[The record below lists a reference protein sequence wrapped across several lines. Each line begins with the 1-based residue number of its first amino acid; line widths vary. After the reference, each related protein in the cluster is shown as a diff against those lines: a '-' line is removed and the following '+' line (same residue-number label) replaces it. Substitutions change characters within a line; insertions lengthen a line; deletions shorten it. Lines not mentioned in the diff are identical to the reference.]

1 MKYTLSL
8 VNSNPF
14 KIEPEQKFEI
24 EKRLRDMFEDK
35 KLYTQPQFSLRHLS
49 IETRF
54 STNLLSAFF
63 NQVLGIHFNDYI
75 NRLRIRYFKEMVEN
89 ENVHHLTL
97 AGLAERCG
105 FHNRNTFTTAFKKF
119 VGITPSKYLRMYV
132 GRRFSDN

>member
-1 MKYTLSL
+1 MKYTLQL
-8 VNSNPF
+8 VSSKPF
-14 KIEPEQKFEI
+14 KLEPEQKLDI
-24 EKRLRDMFEDK
+24 ETRLRETFEDR

-49 IETRF
+49 METRF

-75 NRLRIRYFKEMVEN
+75 NRLRIHHFKEIVEN
-89 ENVHHLTL
+89 ENMHHLTL
-97 AGLAERCG
+97 AGLAEHCG

-132 GRRFSDN
+132 CKRFSNN